1 MEKNQTIITILV
13 VSLILIILGTIGI
26 VYLQDN
32 FENTNLSTGFGLIP
46 QIEMFE
52 VQIGGNSFYL
62 INTAVIV
69 SIILLVLALVLFWFV
84 VIRKPGGSKNV

>member
-32 FENTNLSTGFGLIP
+32 FENNNLSTGFGLIP